1 MLNYIFLLVG
11 FVMLIKGADIF
22 VESASSIAKKFGI
35 PSIIIGLTIV
45 AMGTSAPELSVSVQ
59 SALAGMNDISIAN
72 VVGSNIFN
80 LLVVLGVSSIVGK
93 LKINNYRDV
102 IIMLLI
108 GLIMTIFAINGTLIR
123 TEGLILLVI
132 FAFYVGHLIFKAINN
147 NNEQNNE
154 VKETTKP
161 LTMTIILGIIGLVAI
176 VWGGNVVVDSA
187 SDIAHQLGMSQN
199 LIGLTIVA
207 VGTSLPELVT
217 SVVATKK
224 GELDIAV
231 GNVIGSNIFN
241 LLLIIGLSV
250 FINPM
255 VVSVFALYDLIF
267 MIFAM
272 IIFIICTFKKEEVTK
287 KVGVPMIIMYVIYI
301 IFTIIR

>member
-1 MLNYIFLLVG
+1 MMKYIILLIG
-11 FVMLIKGADIF
+11 FIMLIKGADVF
-22 VESASSIAKKFGI
+22 VESASGIAKKFGI

-59 SALAGMNDISIAN
+59 SALAGMNDISIGN
-72 VVGSNIFN
+72 VVGSNLFN

-93 LKINNYRDV
+93 LKITNYRDV
-102 IIMLLI
+102 IIMLLV
-108 GLIMTIFAINGTLIR
+108 GLIMAMFTINGTLIR
-123 TEGLILLVI
+123 TEGLTLLVI
-132 FAFYVGHLIFKAINN
+132 FAFYIGHLIFKAIN

-161 LTMTIILGIIGLVAI
+161 LLMTIILGIIGLVAI
-176 VWGGNVVVDSA
+176 VWGGNLVVDSA
-187 SDIAHQLGMSQN
+187 SVIAQQLGMSQN

-207 VGTSLPELVT
+207 IGTSLPELVT

-255 VVSVFALYDLIF
+255 VVSTFALYDLIF
-267 MIFAM
+267 MIIAM

-287 KVGVPMIIMYVIYI
+287 KVGIPMIIMYVLYI